1 MARSRIGAIPRA
13 ARVRG
18 TRLIR
23 PPFAAALEAPESKSR
38 WIPAFAGMTALG
50 EVAWGCVA

>member
-1 MARSRIGAIPRA
+1 MACGRIGAIHRA

-23 PPFAAALEAPESKSR
+23 PPFAASQRGKARLLCWTQIALTLALSR
-38 WIPAFAGMTALG
+38 KRERG
-50 EVAWGCVA
+50 